1 MAVELVQ
8 TIPRAA
14 AVPLPAGSAA
24 VHPVPAEP
32 YDLAL
37 PLYLALRRRGT
48 GALPDVCAAV
58 GASVLEASPA
68 WCHLEAMGLIQPVG
82 RGGAMAPVE
91 PDAAMRRLFE
101 VQAERLGGLAAEVA
115 LTHHR
120 AQEIATRYRPAAMR
134 ETVGVEVD
142 FVGDAALRGE
152 RLRSLHLSS
161 RESMWSMH
169 PGPLPPAEVLTR
181 SLELDAELV
190 ARGLDVRAVY
200 GRAVATTPSAR
211 KYLENLSDLG
221 VEVHLADRVPFDL
234 LLFDGTTAVMP
245 SRPER
250 PSDPMLVLHG
260 SDLMG
265 TYIAMYLDVW
275 ARSAP
280 FSSKTAGGEGG
291 AALLSER
298 EGDVL
303 RLLAE
308 GLTDEQ
314 IGKRLGISGRTV
326 RRIATMVMEQI
337 GAGSRFQAGVLAADL
352 GLVG

>member
-1 MAVELVQ
+1 
-8 TIPRAA
+8 
-14 AVPLPAGSAA
+14 
-24 VHPVPAEP
+24 
-32 YDLAL
+32 
-37 PLYLALRRRGT
+37 
-48 GALPDVCAAV
+48 
-58 GASVLEASPA
+58 
-68 WCHLEAMGLIQPVG
+68 MGLIRPVG
-82 RGGAMAPVE
+82 RGGAMVPVE
-91 PDAAMRRLFE
+91 PDAAMKQLFE
-101 VQAERLGGLAAEVA
+101 SQAERLRGQAAEVA
-115 LTHHR
+115 LTHDR

-142 FVGDAALRGE
+142 FVGDGALRAE

-169 PGPLPPAEVLTR
+169 PGPLPPAEVLAR

-200 GRAVATTPSAR
+200 GRAVAAAPSAR
-211 KYLENLSDLG
+211 KYLEHLAALG
-221 VEVHLADRVPFDL
+221 VEVRLADRVPFDL

-250 PSDPMLVLHG
+250 PLDPMLVLHG
-260 SDLMG
+260 SELMG

-280 FSSKTAGGEGG
+280 FSGRSGGEEGG

-314 IGKRLGISGRTV
+314 IGKRLGISARTV
-326 RRIATMVMEQI
+326 RRIATTVMEQL
-337 GAGSRFQAGVLAADL
+337 GAASRFQAGVLAAGL